1 MHQGLLAVEK
11 QINFWTLYLSKKI
24 GPFLLF
30 SVFLGIPCFWI
41 NKLHKMLIKKEK
53 FRMLSRNSFSFISE
67 KLGEHR
73 AHSGQVTSVP
83 LCSYWSPHSPDQRLP
98 HKLGLPFHH
107 HIHLA
112 TGLEYNLISHSVP
125 LRKSYI
131 STLQPAWEGGKCEE
145 LTRSW
150 VLLSYQ
156 VVMPSE
162 MHHRWHT
169 MNTID

>member
-1 MHQGLLAVEK
+1 MHQGLLVVEK

-24 GPFLLF
+24 SPFILF
-30 SVFLGIPCFWI
+30 NVFLGNPCFWI
-41 NKLHKMLIKKEK
+41 NKLHKMLIKKFK
-53 FRMLSRNSFSFISE
+53 MISINSFSF
-67 KLGEHR
+67 KLGEHW

-83 LCSYWSPHSPDQRLP
+83 LCSYWSPHSPAQCLP
-98 HKLGLPFHH
+98 YKLGLPFHH

-145 LTRSW
+145 PTKSW

-162 MHHRWHT
+162 VQHRQYT